1 MTTNTTL
8 VPLEQTNEH
17 QTLLAASQEELALNP
32 AAAYL
37 MSLGSERSRQTMRS
51 FLNIVA
57 DMLGAPD
64 LLTCQWS
71 QLRRQHVQAIL
82 AKLRQAGRAPA
93 TINTYLAALKGV
105 ALEAWTLKQLDTDSY
120 QHIKQVRAVSGSSLG
135 RGRALGKDEIKDLIC
150 TCESDTSCRGVRD
163 AAIISI
169 MLGCGLRRSEVV
181 ALNYESIDWAQ
192 GSLVVLGKGR
202 KQRVAYMPEGSRERL
217 QRWVEEVRGNDPGP
231 LFTRIRRYD
240 DVTNHRLSD
249 QAIYYILQERRLE
262 AALDS
267 IAPHDLRRTFAT
279 TLLKEEVDIR
289 TVQRA
294 MGHANIATTAIYD
307 LRDDEALRQA
317 SQKITTV

>member
-1 MTTNTTL
+1 MTTDITP
-8 VPLEQTNEH
+8 VPPEQTYKH
-17 QTLLAASQEELALNP
+17 QALLVASQEELALNP

-37 MSLGSERSRQTMRS
+37 MSLRSERSRQTMRS

-57 DMLGAPD
+57 NMLGAPD
-64 LLTCQWS
+64 LLACEWS
-71 QLRRQHVQAIL
+71 RLRRQHVQAIL

-105 ALEAWTLKQLDTDSY
+105 ALEAWSLKQIDTDSY
-120 QHIKQVRAVSGSSLG
+120 QHIKQIRSESGSSLG
-135 RGRALGKDEIKDLIC
+135 RGRALAKGEIRELIC
-150 TCESDTSCRGVRD
+150 ACESDRSCRGVRD

-192 GSLVVLGKGR
+192 GSLVVLGKGN
-202 KQRVAYMPEGSRERL
+202 KQRRAYMPQGSLERL
-217 QRWVEEVRGNDPGP
+217 QRWIEEVRGDDPGP

-240 DVTNHRLSD
+240 DVTSHRLSD

-262 AALDS
+262 AALTS

-279 TLLKEEVDIR
+279 TLLKEDVDIR

-307 LRDDEALRQA
+307 LRDDEALQQA
-317 SQKITTV
+317 SRKITTV